1 MALALYNCSRQRHHD
16 NIPRYERDNF
26 TVVLQPAFT
35 DLDLFYKRP
44 RDPGQ
49 RPPVD
54 YSYFAPD
61 CLHPSQKLH
70 SLMARWVLIKRFT
83 EPFKGNVK
91 EGETDWLNFLCL
103 SEQNTASIIQQ
114 VTADKWTDASPPQL
128 SLPVLEKTG
137 STLTSMFH
145 SFNVRNGFSQ
155 FLILLVLM

>member
-44 RDPGQ
+44 RDLGQ

-70 SLMARWVLIKRFT
+70 SLMAR
-83 EPFKGNVK
+83 
-91 EGETDWLNFLCL
+91 
-103 SEQNTASIIQQ
+103 
-114 VTADKWTDASPPQL
+114 
-128 SLPVLEKTG
+128 
-137 STLTSMFH
+137 
-145 SFNVRNGFSQ
+145 
-155 FLILLVLM
+155 